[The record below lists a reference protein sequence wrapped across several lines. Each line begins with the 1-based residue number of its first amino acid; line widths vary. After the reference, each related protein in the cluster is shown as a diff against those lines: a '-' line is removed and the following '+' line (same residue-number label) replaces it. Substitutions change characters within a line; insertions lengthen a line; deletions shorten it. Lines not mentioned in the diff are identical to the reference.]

1 MKCPKCRFDN
11 PEGIKFCGE
20 CGTKLEII
28 CPQCNFSNP
37 PQFKFCGECGYD
49 LSKPTETPPIDYSE
63 PQSYTPKFLAEK
75 ILTTRSSLEGERKL
89 VTVLFADVANYTSLS
104 EKLDPEEVHQIMD
117 GCFKILMDEIHKYE
131 GTINQ
136 FTGDGVMAL
145 FGAPIAHEDHAQR
158 ACHAALSIQ
167 KSLED
172 YNYKIE
178 KDFGVEFK
186 IRLGIN
192 SGPVIVGSIGDD
204 LRMDYTAVGD
214 TTNLASRMES
224 IAEPG
229 DTLVSKNT
237 YKAAKDYFDFESLG
251 MVEVK
256 GKTASQ
262 EVYRLLKTG
271 EAQSRMDASVAKG
284 LTRFV
289 GRQGELYA
297 LIEGF
302 EKAKTGSGQVVGIVG
317 EAGVGKSRILLEFRN
332 DLPEGEY
339 RYLEGRCL
347 HYGGSMPYL
356 PLLDILR
363 SFFEIKEGDRE
374 VSIKNKIKKEI
385 LQLDT
390 NLEYALS
397 PFQDLL
403 SIKVEDE
410 TYLKLEP
417 LQKREKIFE
426 ALRDFLIRVSHK
438 NPLVIAIEDL
448 HWMDKTSEA
457 FLDYLI
463 GWLPNTRIVLVLLY
477 RPEYTHQWGSKS
489 YYSKIGVDQLSLQTS
504 AELVQSILENAE
516 IVPEIRELILQK
528 TAGNPLFMEEF
539 AHSLIENGTIQRKN
553 NQYVLS
559 KEISDIQIPDTI
571 EGIIAA
577 RLDRL
582 DDNLKR
588 TMQVAS
594 VIGRDFAFRILQT
607 ITGMREELKSHLM
620 NLQGL
625 EFIYEK
631 QLFPELEYIFKH
643 ILTQEVAYNSLLH
656 KRRKEIHGKIGKAI
670 EEIYVE
676 RLEEFYEML
685 AYHYSKSE
693 NLEKACHYLKL
704 SGNKAVSKHS
714 PWEAFRFYKETLEV
728 IRQLPDSMDH
738 NKVFVEV
745 CRLIHIPIILLAWP
759 EEAFAIIHAG
769 EQYSIK
775 IGDTKSLAHFYLDKA
790 CYYAY
795 KEGDLLQAIEF
806 GEKGLQEAEKT
817 QDIEVISSVLNDLW
831 NLYFYAGQHYKV
843 AELIPN
849 VLSQLEKE
857 GKKTEVFIGRAINK
871 YSGICSCYGF
881 SLCMLGNFRLGL
893 DFCAKGLNN
902 ANEINHTR
910 SLGWAEFWYAWS
922 IILKGDGR
930 SSIEH
935 IQKSISYCEKMKWIF
950 LLCSALQGLGHAYY
964 LLGEHNSAKKHME
977 KGLKIQN
984 ETGVQ
989 LFLSYSHLM
998 LSKVHFDLGDQNKA
1012 LSLAEKA
1019 LKLSQKNNEKGHEGE
1034 SRIWMGRILGMIHLT
1049 QNDKAEAFI
1058 SQGINILE
1066 TLKLKPIYSQ
1076 GYLYL
1081 GELYANTGRKDDAI
1095 KYLNDAENNFKEMGM
1110 DYWLAKTREIRSRSR
1125 LET

>member
-1 MKCPKCRFDN
+1 MECPKCQADN
-11 PEGIKFCGE
+11 REGARFCGK
-20 CGTKLEII
+20 CQTKLSLI
-28 CPQCNFSNP
+28 CPQCKSENP
-37 PQFKFCGECGYD
+37 PENAFCDQCGFD
-49 LSKPTETPPIDYSE
+49 LKEPKESTPIDYQE
-63 PQSYTPKFLAEK
+63 PQSYTPKHLADK
-75 ILTTRSSLEGERKL
+75 ILNTRSAIEGERKL

-117 GCFKILMDEIHKYE
+117 GCFKVLMDEIHRYE

-145 FGAPIAHEDHAQR
+145 FGAPVALEDHAQG
-158 ACHAALSIQ
+158 ACYASLAIQ
-167 KSLED
+167 NGIHEYGEKLKQD
-172 YNYKIE
+172 YGV
-178 KDFGVEFK
+178 DFRMRIG
-186 IRLGIN
+186 LN
-192 SGPVIVGSIGDD
+192 SGPVIVGAIGDD

-214 TTNLASRMES
+214 TTNLAARMES
-224 IAEPG
+224 MAEPG
-229 DTLVSKNT
+229 ATLVSNNT
-237 YKAAKDYFDFESLG
+237 YKSAQNYFDFESLG

-256 GKTASQ
+256 GKAASQ

-271 EAQSRMDASVAKG
+271 KAESRMDVSVAKG

-317 EAGVGKSRILLEFRN
+317 EAGVGKSRTLLEFRN

-374 VSIKNKIKKEI
+374 VIIKNKIKKEI
-385 LQLDT
+385 LKLDT

-410 TYLKLEP
+410 TYVKLEP

-426 ALRDFLIRVSHK
+426 ALRDLLIRVSHK
-438 NPLVIAIEDL
+438 NPLIIAIEDL

-463 GWLPNTRIVLVLLY
+463 GWLPNTRILLVLLY

-504 AELVQSILENAE
+504 AELVKSILENAE
-516 IVPEIRELILQK
+516 IVPELRELILQK

-539 AHSLIENGTIQRKN
+539 THSLIENGTIQRKN
-553 NQYVLS
+553 DQYVLS
-559 KEISDIQIPDTI
+559 RKISDIQIPDTI

-620 NLQGL
+620 NLQDL

-656 KRRKEIHGKIGKAI
+656 KRRKEIHGKIGEAI

-693 NLEKACHYLKL
+693 NLEKACQYLKL

-728 IRQLPDSMDH
+728 IKQLPITDQ
-738 NKVFVEV
+738 NKKAFISV
-745 CRLIHIPIILLAWP
+745 CRLMHIPMIILGYP
-759 EEAFAIIHAG
+759 EGSFDICQEG
-769 EQYSIK
+769 EKLSKEIGDMRNRAHLLCDLGFYNFK
-775 IGDTKSLAHFYLDKA
+775 IGNPSEAVKL
-790 CYYAY
+790 
-795 KEGDLLQAIEF
+795 
-806 GEKGLQEAEKT
+806 GEKALIEAEKT
-817 QDIEVISSVLNDLW
+817 KDVETIASVTTDLSCYYFWVGNFNKIIEV
-831 NLYFYAGQHYKV
+831 A
-843 AELIPN
+843 PN
-849 VLSQLEKE
+849 VINLLKE
-857 GKKTEVFIGRAINK
+857 AGKEYEIFPGRTIHVPTALNAFYGSSLALIGEFNKGKAICEEAFQIACKVNHIRSK
-871 YSGICSCYGF
+871 AQAKF
-881 SLCMLGNFRLGL
+881 HLGRFFLL
-893 DFCAKGLNN
+893 L
-902 ANEINHTR
+902 
-910 SLGWAEFWYAWS
+910 
-922 IILKGDGR
+922 GDGKQA
-930 SSIEH
+930 SQHFQESIR
-935 IQKSISYCEKMKWIF
+935 YCEEAKYI
-950 LLCSALQGLGHAYY
+950 LLLGYALTGFGHAVC
-964 LLGEHNSAKKHME
+964 LLDDLETALDYMD
-977 KGLKIQN
+977 KGLKLQLKLKIQLN
-984 ETGVQ
+984 IS
-989 LFLSYSHLM
+989 LFYWPLSVVFYHLENW
-998 LSKVHFDLGDQNKA
+998 Q
-1012 LSLAEKA
+1012 EA
-1019 LKLSQKNNEKGHEGE
+1019 LKYINEALKSSRNNQELHLEG
-1034 SRIWMGRILGMIHLT
+1034 IANMWKGRILGKT
-1049 QNDKAEAFI
+1049 EKKQSEKAEEHI
-1058 SQGINILE
+1058 LQGINL
-1066 TLKLKPIYSQ
+1066 LKELNLKPYYSES
-1076 GYLYL
+1076 YLYL
-1081 GELYANTGRKDDAI
+1081 GELYADMGRKDEAI

-1110 DYWLAKTREIRSRSR
+1110 DYWLAKTREVLGR
-1125 LET
+1125 L

>member
-28 CPQCNFSNP
+28 CPKCNFSNP
-37 PQFKFCGECGYD
+37 PQFKFCGECGCD
-49 LSKPTETPPIDYSE
+49 LSKPAETPPINYSE

-89 VTVLFADVANYTSLS
+89 VTVLFADVANYTSMS

-117 GCFKILMDEIHKYE
+117 GCFKILMDEIHRYE

-145 FGAPIAHEDHAQR
+145 FGAPVAHEDHAQR

-178 KDFGVEFK
+178 KDFGVNFK
-186 IRLGIN
+186 IRVGIN

-214 TTNLASRMES
+214 TTNLSARMES
-224 IAEPG
+224 MAEPG
-229 DTLVSKNT
+229 ATLVSKNT
-237 YKAAKDYFDFESLG
+237 YKSAKNYFDFESLG

-271 EAQSRMDASVAKG
+271 AAQSRMDASVAKG
-284 LTRFV
+284 LTKFV

-302 EKAKTGSGQVVGIVG
+302 EKANTGSGQVVGIVG
-317 EAGVGKSRILLEFRN
+317 EAGVGKSRTLLEFRN

-374 VSIKNKIKKEI
+374 VIIKNKIKKEI
-385 LQLDT
+385 FELDV
-390 NLEYALS
+390 NLEYALA

-410 TYLKLEP
+410 TYSKLEP

-426 ALRDFLIRVSHK
+426 ALRDLLIRVSHK

-463 GWLPNTRIVLVLLY
+463 GWLPNTRILLVLLY

-516 IVPEIRELILQK
+516 IVPELRELILQK

-539 AHSLIENGTIQRKN
+539 THSLIENGTIQRKN
-553 NQYVLS
+553 DQYVLS
-559 KEISDIQIPDTI
+559 REISDIQIPDTI

-670 EEIYVE
+670 EDIYVE

-693 NLEKACHYLKL
+693 NLEKAWHYLKL

-728 IRQLPDSMDH
+728 IKQLPVTDQ
-738 NKVFVEV
+738 NKKAFISV
-745 CRLIHIPIILLAWP
+745 CRLMHIPMIILGYPEGSFEIYQEGEKLAK
-759 EEAFAIIHAG
+759 E
-769 EQYSIK
+769 
-775 IGDTKSLAHFYLDKA
+775 IGDLHNRAHLLCDLG
-790 CYYAY
+790 YYNY
-795 KEGDLLQAIEF
+795 MKKGDSSEAVKC
-806 GEKGLQEAEKT
+806 GEKALTEANKT
-817 QDIEVISSVLNDLW
+817 KDVETISSVTTDLCS
-831 NLYFYAGQHYKV
+831 LYYWSGQYEKITKIAPKAIHILEEEIKEN
-843 AELIPN
+843 ELFLGRTVN
-849 VLSQLEKE
+849 VYMALATFC
-857 GKKTEVFIGRAINK
+857 G
-871 YSGICSCYGF
+871 YSYSI
-881 SLCMLGNFRLGL
+881 LGNMEKGRVLCEKGVRKSYEIDHQRSIGQAEYFLGSLYLLDGNGNLSLNHFQNSIKYCEEANYIPFLAWSLLGL
-893 DFCAKGLNN
+893 
-902 ANEINHTR
+902 
-910 SLGWAEFWYAWS
+910 
-922 IILKGDGR
+922 GR
-930 SSIEH
+930 TYH
-935 IQKSISYCEKMKWIF
+935 
-950 LLCSALQGLGHAYY
+950 
-964 LLGEHNSAKKHME
+964 LLGELETASAFLD
-977 KGLKIQN
+977 KGLK
-984 ETGVQ
+984 
-989 LFLSYSHLM
+989 LFQKLRVKITLSAHYIYSSM
-998 LSKVHFDLGDQNKA
+998 LLYDLKNYSKA
-1012 LSLAEKA
+1012 LDAIGQA
-1019 LKLSQKNNEKGHEGE
+1019 IKLSHNIHERHLEGY
-1034 SRIWMGRILGMIHLT
+1034 SRLWEGRILGKTETM
-1049 QNDKAEAFI
+1049 QSKKAGEHI
-1058 SQGINILE
+1058 LQGINMLE
-1066 TLKLKPIYSQ
+1066 ELDLKPYYSE

-1081 GELYANTGRKDDAI
+1081 GELYANVGRKDEAI
-1095 KYLNDAENNFKEMGM
+1095 KYLNKAENNFKEMGM
-1110 DYWLAKTREIRSRSR
+1110 DYWLAKTREVLGR
-1125 LET
+1125 L